1 MSRPLIGL
9 TIGPSQTEPS
19 YLRLR
24 STYSHAVEA
33 AGGLPVLVP
42 PLDDSAAL
50 IELLQRLDGIVLP
63 GGLDVD
69 PSEYGETP
77 HPLTEVNRRLDD
89 LELAVARWAGQSHV
103 PTLGICR
110 GQQLINVAL
119 GGSLIQHIEG
129 HHQPGSRSDLAHG
142 LRIAPDSRLAHIM
155 AATDCQVNTH
165 HHQAVGRLAP
175 GLKAVAWA
183 DDGTV
188 EGLES
193 VEHPWLLAVQF
204 HPEDL
209 IGFHEQSQRL
219 FGALVEA
226 AKGRLSAVP

>member
-1 MSRPLIGL
+1 VRRPLIGL
-9 TIGPSQTEPS
+9 TIGPHMDDPA

-24 STYSHAVEA
+24 GTYPSAIEA

-50 IELLQRLDGIVLP
+50 VDLLQRLDAVVLP

-69 PSEYGETP
+69 PAEYGEAP

-89 LELAVARWAGQSHV
+89 LELVVARWAARSQV

-110 GQQLINVAL
+110 GQQLLNVAL
-119 GGSLIQHIEG
+119 GGSLVQHIEG
-129 HHQPGSRSDLAHG
+129 HQQHGARSDLAHAI
-142 LRIAPDSRLAHIM
+142 RVAADSRLAAIM
-155 AATDCQVNTH
+155 GTSVQVNTH

-193 VEHPWLLAVQF
+193 EQHPWLLAVQF

-209 IGFHEQSQRL
+209 VGFHQQSQRL

-226 AKGRLSAVP
+226 ANGRLSPVL

>member
-1 MSRPLIGL
+1 MRPLIGL
-9 TIGPSQTEPS
+9 TIGPSQAEPS

-24 STYSHAVEA
+24 STYSHAIEV

-42 PLDDSAAL
+42 PLDESAAL
-50 IELLQRLDGIVLP
+50 VELLQRLDAIVLP

-69 PSEYGETP
+69 PSEYGEDA

-89 LELAVARWAGQSHV
+89 LELAVARLAARSQL

-119 GGSLIQHIEG
+119 GGSLVQHIEG
-129 HHQPGSRSDLAHG
+129 HQQPGARSDLAHSI
-142 LRIAPDSRLAHIM
+142 RVAADSRLAEIIGTGM
-155 AATDCQVNTH
+155 DVNTH
-165 HHQAVGRLAP
+165 HHQAVGRVAP

-183 DDGTV
+183 EDGTI

-193 VEHPWLLAVQF
+193 ERHAWLLAVQF

-209 IGFHEQSQRL
+209 VGFHEPSQRL

-226 AKGRLSAVP
+226 AKGRLSPIP